1 MAEFR
6 SVVAP
11 SPEAPSPRLL
21 WLLSTIIL
29 ALREALCYA
38 YEVVRE
44 LDTRLM
50 EYISLHKSWTTGL
63 GIAFIL
69 LLTYGV
75 MGGRGWAKHSPGIHI
90 AK

>member
-21 WLLSTIIL
+21 WLLSTIVY

-44 LDTRLM
+44 LDTRLI
-50 EYISLHKSWTTGL
+50 EYTALHKSWTTGL

-69 LLTYGV
+69 LLTYG
-75 MGGRGWAKHSPGIHI
+75 MSRGRHHSPGIHI